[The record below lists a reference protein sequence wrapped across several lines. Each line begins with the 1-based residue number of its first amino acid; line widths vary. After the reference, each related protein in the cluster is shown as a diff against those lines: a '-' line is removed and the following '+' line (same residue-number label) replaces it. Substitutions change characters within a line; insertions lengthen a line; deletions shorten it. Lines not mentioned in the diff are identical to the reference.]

1 MQESGVVGRILSGDN
16 SGVVPY
22 HSDTRKVVLS
32 VPASLLIWFRYTLID
47 KEYRWLELGR
57 TDAGSW

>member
-22 HSDTRKVVLS
+22 HSDNRKVVLS

-47 KEYRWLELGR
+47 KECR
-57 TDAGSW
+57 